1 MKKIISIIVFGIF
14 ALQLAA
20 QVPQERKPST
30 LAFHVFYNDFN
41 TAQQIKTSSLNNV
54 LKNHLWSKIGDMQTG
69 FGINFLKGIR
79 NKIDFVATLDGS
91 WTDYLYEDGTS
102 YGSNQFLLD
111 ANAAL
116 NFKMLTDKHTLVPY
130 ISSGV
135 GVSLYQGK
143 TGFYVPVGAG
153 LQFNVF
159 NEAFIFTNIQYRY
172 ALTSTVNDH
181 FYYTIGIAVSIGK
194 NKIKPAETVE
204 PIKKEISNKNMVVSV
219 YDEATGLPLSNVE
232 VTIVGSENQKLN
244 AYTNVGGKAIFSSI
258 TPSDYSVSG
267 LLNKISSSTQNIQK
281 SAFETE
287 DNQINISLTHND
299 PQFTLQGVVINKT
312 QNIPEGNVVVTIT
325 NDTNQNITSVQ
336 SNSENGIF
344 HSQIEAESDYMLVG
358 KKASYISN
366 IVKVSTKGLNRSAT
380 LFVNLELA
388 IEEAKV
394 GQSIVLNNIYFEV
407 GKATVNTAF
416 STDLDKLV
424 QFLKDNTET
433 KLEIQGHTDNTGS
446 LKLNNK
452 LSQARANSI
461 VDYLV
466 KQGIDGRRIS
476 AKGFGPS
483 LPIADNSTT
492 EGRAKNRRVVIKVMQ

>member
-1 MKKIISIIVFGIF
+1 MKKIISIIVLGILT
-14 ALQLAA
+14 LQLAA

-41 TAQQIKTSSLNNV
+41 TAQQIKTSSLNTV
-54 LKNHLWSKIGDMQTG
+54 LNNRLWTKIGEMQTG
-69 FGINFLKGIR
+69 FGINYFKGIR
-79 NKIDFVATLDGS
+79 NKIDFVATIDGS
-91 WTDYLYEDGTS
+91 WTDYLYEDGSTN
-102 YGSNQFLLD
+102 GSNQFLLD

-159 NEAFIFTNIQYRY
+159 NEALIFTNIQYRY

-181 FYYTIGIAVSIGK
+181 FYYTVGIAVIIGK
-194 NKIKPAETVE
+194 NKVKPAEIVE
-204 PIKKEISNKNMVVSV
+204 PVKKEISNKNMVVSV
-219 YDEATGLPLSNVE
+219 YDEATGLPLPNVE
-232 VTIVGSENQKLN
+232 VSLAGPDNQKLN
-244 AYTNVGGKAIFSSI
+244 AFTNASGKAFFTSI
-258 TPSDYSVSG
+258 SPSDYGVSG
-267 LLNKISSSTQNIQK
+267 LLNQINSSTQNIEK
-281 SAFETE
+281 SAFETKE
-287 DNQINISLTHND
+287 NQINISLTHND
-299 PQFTLQGVVINKT
+299 PQFTLKGVVINKT
-312 QNIPEGNVVVTIT
+312 QNIPEGNVAITIT
-325 NDTNQNITSVQ
+325 NDAKQTIISEQ
-336 SNSENGIF
+336 SHSEYGIF
-344 HSQIEAESDYMLVG
+344 QTQLEAESDFTLFG

-366 IVKVSTKGLNRSAT
+366 IVKVSTKGLSRSAT
-380 LFVNLELA
+380 LFVNLELD

-394 GQSIVLNNIYFEV
+394 GQSIVLNQIYFEV
-407 GKATVNTAF
+407 GKATVDTAF

-452 LSQARANSI
+452 LSQSRANSI

-466 KQGIDGRRIS
+466 KQGIDSRRIS

-483 LPIADNSTT
+483 LPIADNSKS
-492 EGRAKNRRVVIKVMQ
+492 EGRSKNRRVVIKVMQ

>member
-1 MKKIISIIVFGIF
+1 MKKIISIIVLGIL
-14 ALQLAA
+14 ALQLNA
-20 QVPQERKPST
+20 QVTQERKPST
-30 LAFHVFYNDFN
+30 LAFHIFYNDFN

-54 LKNHLWSKIGDMQTG
+54 LKNRLWTKIGDMQTG
-69 FGINFLKGIR
+69 FGINYFKGIR
-79 NKIDFVATLDGS
+79 NKIDFVATIDGS
-91 WTDYLYEDGTS
+91 WTDYLYEDGTF

-181 FYYTIGIAVSIGK
+181 FYYSIGIAVNIGK
-194 NKIKPAETVE
+194 NKIKPAEIVE
-204 PIKKEISNKNMVVSV
+204 PVKKEISNKNMVVSV
-219 YDEATGLPLSNVE
+219 YDEATGLPLLNVE
-232 VTIVGSENQKLN
+232 VTLAGPDNQQQK
-244 AYTNVGGKAIFSSI
+244 AFTDAKGKAIFSSI
-258 TPSDYSVSG
+258 TPSDYGVSG
-267 LLNKISSSTQNIQK
+267 LLNQISSSTKNIEK
-281 SAFETE
+281 SAFETVE
-287 DNQINISLTHND
+287 NQINISLTHND

-325 NDTNQNITSVQ
+325 NDANQNTTTVQ

-344 HSQIEAESDYMLVG
+344 QSQLEAESDFTLVG

-407 GKATVNTAF
+407 GKATVNTDF

-424 QFLKDNTET
+424 RFLKDNSET
-433 KLEIQGHTDNTGS
+433 KIEIQGHTDSTGS

-452 LSQARANSI
+452 LSQTRANSI

-466 KQGIDGRRIS
+466 KQGVDSLRIS

>member
-1 MKKIISIIVFGIF
+1 MKKIISIIVLGIL
-14 ALQLAA
+14 ALQLTA
-20 QVPQERKPST
+20 QVSEERKPST

-41 TAQQIKTSSLNNV
+41 TAQQIKISSLNNV
-54 LKNHLWSKIGDMQTG
+54 LKNHLWSKIGAMQTG
-69 FGINFLKGIR
+69 FGINYLKGIR

-91 WTDYLYEDGTS
+91 WTDYLYDDGTS

-116 NFKMLTDKHTLVPY
+116 NFKMLTDRHTLVPY

-159 NEAFIFTNIQYRY
+159 DEAFIFTNIQYRY
-172 ALTSTVNDH
+172 ALTSAVNDH
-181 FYYTIGIAVSIGK
+181 FYYTIGIAISIGK
-194 NKIKPAETVE
+194 NKVKPAEIVE
-204 PIKKEISNKNMVVSV
+204 PIIKEISNKNMVVSV
-219 YDEATGLPLSNVE
+219 YDEATGLPLANVE
-232 VTIVGSENQKLN
+232 VTIGGADNQKRN
-244 AYTNVGGKAIFSSI
+244 AFTDADGKAIFSSI
-258 TPSDYSVSG
+258 APSDYSVSG
-267 LLNKISSSTQNIQK
+267 LLNHINSSTQNIEK

-287 DNQINISLTHND
+287 ENQINISLTHND
-299 PQFTLQGVVINKT
+299 PKFTLKGVAINKT
-312 QNIPEGNVVVTIT
+312 QNIPEGNVVIKIT
-325 NDTNQNITSVQ
+325 NDTKQTMVSEQ
-336 SNSENGIF
+336 SHSENGVF
-344 HSQIEAESDYMLVG
+344 QTQLEAESDFTLVG
-358 KKASYISN
+358 KKANYISN

-416 STDLDKLV
+416 STDLDKLI

-433 KLEIQGHTDNTGS
+433 KLEIQGHSDNTGS
-446 LKLNNK
+446 LNLNNK

-466 KQGIDGRRIS
+466 KQGIDSLRLS

-483 LPIADNSTT
+483 LPIADNTT
-492 EGRAKNRRVVIKVMQ
+492 ADGRAKNRRVVIKVMQ

>member
-1 MKKIISIIVFGIF
+1 MKKIISIIVLGIL
-14 ALQLAA
+14 ALQLTA
-20 QVPQERKPST
+20 QVTQERKPST

-41 TAQQIKTSSLNNV
+41 TAQQIRTSSLNNV
-54 LKNHLWSKIGDMQTG
+54 LKNRLWTKIGAMQTG
-69 FGINFLKGIR
+69 FGINYFKGIR
-79 NKIDFVATLDGS
+79 NKIDFVATIDGS

-143 TGFYVPVGAG
+143 TGFYVPVGTG

-159 NEAFIFTNIQYRY
+159 DEAFIFTNIQYRY

-194 NKIKPAETVE
+194 NKIKPVEIVE
-204 PIKKEISNKNMVVSV
+204 PVKKEISNKNIVVSV

-232 VTIVGSENQKLN
+232 VTLAGPGNQKVN
-244 AYTNVGGKAIFSSI
+244 AFTDAGGKAILTSI
-258 TPSDYSVSG
+258 APSNYSVSG
-267 LLNKISSSTQNIQK
+267 LLNQINSSAKNIEK
-281 SAFETE
+281 EAFETE
-287 DNQINISLTHND
+287 ENQINISLSHND

-325 NDTNQNITSVQ
+325 NDANQNITSVQ

-344 HSQIEAESDYMLVG
+344 QSQLKAESDFTLVG

-366 IVKVSTKGLNRSAT
+366 IVKVSTKGLNRSTT

-407 GKATVNTAF
+407 GKTTVNTAF
-416 STDLDKLV
+416 STDLNKLV
-424 QFLKDNTET
+424 QFLKDNAET
-433 KLEIQGHTDNTGS
+433 KLEIQGHTDSTGS

-466 KQGIDGRRIS
+466 KEGIDSRRIS

-483 LPIADNSTT
+483 LPIAENTSE

>member
-1 MKKIISIIVFGIF
+1 MKKIISIIVLGIL

-41 TAQQIKTSSLNNV
+41 TAQQIKTSSLKNV

-69 FGINFLKGIR
+69 FGINYLKGIR

-91 WTDYLYEDGTS
+91 WTDYLYEDGSTN
-102 YGSNQFLLD
+102 GSNQFLLD

-116 NFKMLTDKHTLVPY
+116 NLKLLTDRHTLVPY
-130 ISSGV
+130 ISSGA

-172 ALTSTVNDH
+172 ALTSAVNDH
-181 FYYTIGIAVSIGK
+181 FYYTIGVAVSIGK
-194 NKIKPAETVE
+194 NKIKPAEIVE
-204 PIKKEISNKNMVVSV
+204 PVKKEISHKNIAIAV

-232 VTIVGSENQKLN
+232 VTLSGPDNQKLN
-244 AYTNVGGKAIFSSI
+244 AFTGSDGKAIFSSI
-258 TPSDYSVSG
+258 APSHYGVSG
-267 LLNKISSSTQNIQK
+267 LLNYINSSTQNIEK
-281 SAFETE
+281 EAFEIYE
-287 DNQINISLTHND
+287 NQINISLTHND
-299 PQFTLQGVVINKT
+299 PQFTLKGVVINKS
-312 QNIPEGNVVVTIT
+312 QNNPEGGVVIKIT
-325 NDTNQNITSVQ
+325 NDTKQTMISVQ

-344 HSQIEAESDYMLVG
+344 QSQLEAESDFTLVG

-366 IVKVSTKGLNRSAT
+366 IIKVSTKGLNRSAT
-380 LFVNLELA
+380 LFVNLELD

-407 GKATVNTAF
+407 GKTTINTAF
-416 STDLDKLV
+416 STDMDKLV
-424 QFLKDNTET
+424 QFLKDNNET
-433 KLEIQGHTDNTGS
+433 NLEIQGHTDNTGS

-466 KQGIDGRRIS
+466 KQGIDTRRIS

-483 LPIADNSTT
+483 LPIADNSTA

>member
-1 MKKIISIIVFGIF
+1 MKKIISIIVLGIL
-14 ALQLAA
+14 ALQLTA
-20 QVPQERKPST
+20 QVAQERKPST

-69 FGINFLKGIR
+69 FGINYLKGIR

-130 ISSGV
+130 VSSGV

-172 ALTSTVNDH
+172 ALTSTVNNH

-194 NKIKPAETVE
+194 NKIKPAEIVG
-204 PIKKEISNKNMVVSV
+204 PVKKEISNKNMVVSV
-219 YDEATGLPLSNVE
+219 YDEATGLPLPNVE
-232 VTIVGSENQKLN
+232 VMLAGPDNQQQKAFTGN
-244 AYTNVGGKAIFSSI
+244 GGKAIFSSI
-258 TPSDYSVSG
+258 IPSDYKVSG
-267 LLNKISSSTQNIQK
+267 LLNQINSSTQNIEK
-281 SAFETE
+281 SSFETE
-287 DNQINISLTHND
+287 ENQINISLTHND
-299 PQFTLQGVVINKT
+299 PQFTLKGVVINKT
-312 QNIPEGNVVVTIT
+312 QNIPEGNVVIIIT
-325 NDTNQNITSVQ
+325 NDTNQNITTVQ
-336 SNSENGIF
+336 SNLGNGIF
-344 HSQIEAESDYMLVG
+344 QSQLETESDFTLVG

-407 GKATVNTAF
+407 GKATINTAF

-424 QFLKDNTET
+424 QFLKDNSET

-466 KQGIDGRRIS
+466 KEGIDSRRIS

-483 LPIADNSTT
+483 LPIADNSTA
-492 EGRAKNRRVVIKVMQ
+492 EGRAKNRRVVIKIMQ

>member
-1 MKKIISIIVFGIF
+1 MKKIISIIVLGIL
-14 ALQLAA
+14 ALQLTA
-20 QVPQERKPST
+20 QVAQERKPST
-30 LAFHVFYNDFN
+30 LAFHIFYNDFN

-69 FGINFLKGIR
+69 FGINYFKGIR

-91 WTDYLYEDGTS
+91 WTDYLYDDGTS

-111 ANAAL
+111 ANTAL
-116 NFKMLTDKHTLVPY
+116 NFKMFTDLHTLVPY
-130 ISSGV
+130 VSSGV

-143 TGFYVPVGAG
+143 TGFYVPMGAG

-159 NEAFIFTNIQYRY
+159 KEAFIFTNIQYRY

-194 NKIKPAETVE
+194 NKIEPAEIVE
-204 PIKKEISNKNMVVSV
+204 PAIKEISNKNMVVSV

-232 VTIVGSENQKLN
+232 VTLSGPDNQQRN
-244 AYTNVGGKAIFSSI
+244 AFTDADGKAIFSSI

-267 LLNKISSSTQNIQK
+267 LLNKISSSTQNIEK

-287 DNQINISLTHND
+287 ENQININLTHND

-312 QNIPEGNVVVTIT
+312 QNIPEGNVFVTIT

-344 HSQIEAESDYMLVG
+344 QSQLEAESDFTLVG

-394 GQSIVLNNIYFEV
+394 GQSIVMNNIYFEV
-407 GKATVNTAF
+407 GKATINTAF

-424 QFLKDNTET
+424 QFLKDNSET

-452 LSQARANSI
+452 LSLARANSI

-466 KQGIDGRRIS
+466 KQGIDSRRIS

-483 LPIADNSTT
+483 LPIADNSTA
-492 EGRAKNRRVVIKVMQ
+492 EGRAKNRRVVIKIMQ

>member
-1 MKKIISIIVFGIF
+1 MKKIISIIVLGILAF
-14 ALQLAA
+14 QLTA
-20 QVPQERKPST
+20 QVAQERKPST
-30 LAFHVFYNDFN
+30 LAFHIFYNDFN

-69 FGINFLKGIR
+69 FGINYFKGIR

-130 ISSGV
+130 VSSGV

-172 ALTSTVNDH
+172 ALTSIVNDH

-194 NKIKPAETVE
+194 NKIKSTEIVE
-204 PIKKEISNKNMVVSV
+204 PAIKEISSKNIVVSV
-219 YDEATGLPLSNVE
+219 YDEATGLPLSIVE
-232 VTIVGSENQKLN
+232 VTLAGPDNQKVK
-244 AYTNVGGKAIFSSI
+244 AFTDAGGKAIFTSI
-258 TPSDYSVSG
+258 APSYYKVSG
-267 LLNKISSSTQNIQK
+267 LLNQINSSTQNIEK
-281 SAFETE
+281 SDFETE
-287 DNQINISLTHND
+287 ENQINISLTHND

-325 NDTNQNITSVQ
+325 NDTNQNITTVQ
-336 SNSENGIF
+336 SNSGNGIF
-344 HSQIEAESDYMLVG
+344 QTQIEAESDFTLVG

-388 IEEAKV
+388 IEEAKI
-394 GQSIVLNNIYFEV
+394 GQSVVLNNIYFEV
-407 GKATVNTAF
+407 GKATINTAF

-424 QFLKDNTET
+424 QFLKDNSET

-446 LKLNNK
+446 LNLNNK
-452 LSQARANSI
+452 LSLSRANSI

-466 KQGIDGRRIS
+466 KQGIDRRRIS

-483 LPIADNSTT
+483 LPIADNSSA
-492 EGRAKNRRVVIKVMQ
+492 EGRAKNRRVVIKVIQ

>member
-1 MKKIISIIVFGIF
+1 MKKIISIIVLGIL

-69 FGINFLKGIR
+69 FGINYLKGIR

-102 YGSNQFLLD
+102 NGSNQFLLD
-111 ANAAL
+111 ANAVL
-116 NFKMLTDKHTLVPY
+116 NFKLLTDRHTLVPY

-143 TGFYVPVGAG
+143 TGFYIPVGAG

-181 FYYTIGIAVSIGK
+181 FYYTIGIAVNIGK
-194 NKIKPAETVE
+194 NKIKPAEIVE
-204 PIKKEISNKNMVVSV
+204 PVKKEISNKNIVVSV

-232 VTIVGSENQKLN
+232 VTLSGPENQKLN
-244 AYTNVGGKAIFSSI
+244 AITNASGKAIFTSI
-258 TPSDYSVSG
+258 APSDYSVSG
-267 LLNKISSSTQNIQK
+267 LLNHINSSTQNIEIE
-281 SAFETE
+281 AFETE
-287 DNQINISLTHND
+287 ENQINISLTHND
-299 PQFTLQGVVINKT
+299 PQFMLKGVVINKT
-312 QNIPEGNVVVTIT
+312 QNIPEGNVVITIT
-325 NDTNQNITSVQ
+325 NDSKQTMISEQ
-336 SNSENGIF
+336 SHSENGIF
-344 HSQIEAESDYMLVG
+344 QTQLEAESDFTLVG

-407 GKATVNTAF
+407 GKATINTDF
-416 STDLDKLV
+416 STDLDKIV
-424 QFLKDNTET
+424 QFLKDNSET
-433 KLEIQGHTDNTGS
+433 KIEIQGHTDSTGS

-452 LSQARANSI
+452 LSQFRANSI

-466 KQGIDGRRIS
+466 KQGIDSRRIS

-483 LPIADNSTT
+483 LPIADNSTA

>member
-1 MKKIISIIVFGIF
+1 MKKIISIIVLGILT
-14 ALQLAA
+14 LQLAA

-30 LAFHVFYNDFN
+30 LAFHIFYNDFN

-54 LKNHLWSKIGDMQTG
+54 LKNRLWTKIGDMQTG
-69 FGINFLKGIR
+69 FGINYFKGIR
-79 NKIDFVATLDGS
+79 NKIDFVATIDGS
-91 WTDYLYEDGTS
+91 WTDYLYEDGST

-111 ANAAL
+111 ANVGL
-116 NFKMLTDKHTLVPY
+116 NFKMLTDRHTLVPY

-135 GVSLYQGK
+135 GASLYQGK
-143 TGFYVPVGAG
+143 TGFYIPVGAG
-153 LQFNVF
+153 LQINVF
-159 NEAFIFTNIQYRY
+159 NEALIFTNIQYRY
-172 ALTSTVNDH
+172 ALTSAVNDH

-194 NKIKPAETVE
+194 NKVKHVEIVE
-204 PIKKEISNKNMVVSV
+204 PVKKEISNKNMVVSV
-219 YDEATGLPLSNVE
+219 YDEATDLPLSNVE

-244 AYTNVGGKAIFSSI
+244 AYTNVGGKAIFSLI
-258 TPSDYSVSG
+258 IPSDYSVSG
-267 LLNKISSSTQNIQK
+267 LLNRINSSTQNIEK
-281 SAFETE
+281 NAFETE
-287 DNQINISLTHND
+287 ENQININLTHND

-312 QNIPEGNVVVTIT
+312 QNIPEGNVVITIN
-325 NDTNQNITSVQ
+325 NDTNQNITTIQ
-336 SNSENGIF
+336 SNSGSGIF
-344 HSQIEAESDYMLVG
+344 QSQLESESDFTLVG
-358 KKASYISN
+358 KKANYISN
-366 IVKVSTKGLNRSAT
+366 IVKVSTKGLNRSTT

-394 GQSIVLNNIYFEV
+394 GQSVVLNNIYFEV
-407 GKATVNTAF
+407 GKTTVNTSF

-424 QFLKDNTET
+424 QFLKDNSET

-466 KQGIDGRRIS
+466 KQGIDSRRIS

-483 LPIADNSTT
+483 FPIADNASA
-492 EGRAKNRRVVIKVMQ
+492 EGRAKNRRVVIKVM

>member
-1 MKKIISIIVFGIF
+1 MKKIISIIVFGILT
-14 ALQLAA
+14 LQLAA

-54 LKNHLWSKIGDMQTG
+54 LKNHLWSKIGEMQTG
-69 FGINFLKGIR
+69 FGINYLKGIR

-102 YGSNQFLLD
+102 NGSNQFLLD

-181 FYYTIGIAVSIGK
+181 FYYTIGIAVNIGK
-194 NKIKPAETVE
+194 NKIKPAEIVE
-204 PIKKEISNKNMVVSV
+204 PAIKVISNKNIAISV
-219 YDEATGLPLSNVE
+219 YDEATGLPLLNVE
-232 VTIVGSENQKLN
+232 VTLSGSDNQQQK
-244 AYTNVGGKAIFSSI
+244 AFTDAGGKAIFSSI
-258 TPSDYSVSG
+258 TPSDYGVSG
-267 LLNKISSSTQNIQK
+267 LLNRINSSTQNIEK

-287 DNQINISLTHND
+287 ENQINISLTHND
-299 PQFTLQGVVINKT
+299 PQFTLKGVVINKT
-312 QNIPEGNVVVTIT
+312 QNIPEENVVITIT
-325 NDTNQNITSVQ
+325 NDTKQTMISEQ
-336 SNSENGIF
+336 SHSENGNF
-344 HSQIEAESDYMLVG
+344 QTQLEAESDFTLVG

-380 LFVNLELA
+380 LFVNLELD

-407 GKATVNTAF
+407 GKATINTAF
-416 STDLDKLV
+416 STDLNKLV
-424 QFLKDNTET
+424 QFLKDNNET
-433 KLEIQGHTDNTGS
+433 NLEIQGHTDNTGS

-452 LSQARANSI
+452 LSQSRANSI

-466 KQGIDGRRIS
+466 KQGIDRHRIS
-476 AKGFGPS
+476 AKGFGQS
-483 LPIADNSTT
+483 LPIADNSTV